1 MPPLAPAPGGYAGA
15 PMEASRTR
23 PAARSARVRKAVGG
37 IGPFALLVLALGVAG
52 GILLIAAELSNLVTI
67 DVQTTG
73 TCEELAGPGAG
84 EACSVSG
91 FEQHGGA
98 LLLLGIVA
106 VVMALGAAR
115 GASRPAAF
123 ALLVI
128 AVVVLALALLRDVP
142 KTGETGLIGINY
154 EAAKASAGPAL
165 LLEILGAVL
174 CAAAA
179 ALTLLRRREA

>member
-1 MPPLAPAPGGYAGA
+1 
-15 PMEASRTR
+15 MEASRTR
-23 PAARSARVRKAVGG
+23 PAARSARAREAVRGT
-37 IGPFALLVLALGVAG
+37 GPLALLVLTLGLVG
-52 GILLIAAELSNLVTI
+52 GVLLIVAELSNLVTI

-84 EACSVSG
+84 EACTVSG

-98 LLLLGIVA
+98 LLLLGGVA

-128 AVVVLALALLRDVP
+128 AAVVLAFALLRDLP
-142 KTGETGLIGINY
+142 KTGETGLIGITY

-165 LLEILGAVL
+165 LLEIAGAVAL
-174 CAAAA
+174 AVAG
-179 ALTLLRRREA
+179 ALTLLRRRDDA

>member
-1 MPPLAPAPGGYAGA
+1 
-15 PMEASRTR
+15 MEASRTR
-23 PAARSARVRKAVGG
+23 PTAPARVSKAVRATGAL
-37 IGPFALLVLALGVAG
+37 ALLVLALGFAG
-52 GILLIAAELSNLVTI
+52 GVLLIVAELSNLVTI

-98 LLLLGIVA
+98 LVLLGVVA
-106 VVMALGAAR
+106 LVMALGAAR

-128 AVVVLALALLRDVP
+128 AVVVLALAFLRDLP
-142 KTGETGLIGINY
+142 KTAETGLIGINY
-154 EAAKASAGPAL
+154 EAARASAGPAL
-165 LLEILGAVL
+165 LLEIAGATL
-174 CAAAA
+174 CALAG
-179 ALTLLRRREA
+179 ALTLIRRRERGQRSGS